1 MQQRTPKPAPC
12 VGAKASPCSPD
23 LVRRLDAPEAA
34 AFWSSRAGYVFVRI
48 TQVGARV
55 HTGVS

>member
-48 TQVGARV
+48 T
-55 HTGVS
+55 